1 MRTQH
6 EPSNKKIPTDEKLQ
20 KILARGGFGSRRDD
34 EKLIEEGL
42 VKVNNKIATLG
53 DRALPTDQIKVRDQ
67 LVKETRLE
75 KQPTQVILYNKPEG
89 QVCSRK
95 DEKGRETI
103 FTSLPRIINSRWVSI
118 GRLDMN
124 TSGLLIL
131 TNNGELANRMMHPS
145 YEVEREYSVRV
156 FGEVNEAVLKQLKK
170 GVMLEDGMA
179 RFETIGKIPQ
189 QDEDAINQ
197 WYRVVIKEGRNREV
211 RRMWESQGVQVSR
224 LIRTRYGAFSL
235 PRMLKRGKSEPLTWK
250 QVNQLL
256 KSVGL
261 PEEKSPDLRHQTSSL
276 EAKSLAKSKRPTK
289 ATGRGQYKVKGEN
302 HREDA
307 VQSKRTPN
315 KPKPSRRRDHQR

>member
-1 MRTQH
+1 MTTSQDGSPKKT
-6 EPSNKKIPTDEKLQ
+6 PSGEKLQ
-20 KILARGGFGSRRDD
+20 KILARGGFGSRR
-34 EKLIEEGL
+34 EVETLIKEGL
-42 VKVNNKIATLG
+42 VKVNNKVATIG
-53 DRALPTDQIKVRDQ
+53 DRAMSTDAIKVREQ

-103 FTSLPRIINSRWVSI
+103 FSSLPRIINSRWVSI
-118 GRLDMN
+118 GRLDIN
-124 TSGLLIL
+124 TSGLLML

-156 FGEVNEAVLKQLKK
+156 FGEVNETILKQLKK

-179 RFETIGKIPQ
+179 RFESIGKIPQ
-189 QDEDAINQ
+189 QEEDSINQ

-211 RRMWESQGVQVSR
+211 RRIWETQGVQVSR
-224 LIRTRYGAFSL
+224 LIRTRYGLFSL

-261 PEEKSPDLRHQTSSL
+261 PEEKSPDLRNQTSSL
-276 EAKSLAKSKRPTK
+276 SAKAFANK
-289 ATGRGQYKVKGEN
+289 TGKGRHKVKPKN
-302 HREDA
+302 
-307 VQSKRTPN
+307 KP
-315 KPKPSRRRDHQR
+315 KPKPSRRRDIS